1 MYISPKQIPATVDD
15 PHDLGGEPEPIIDV
29 EAHDVPIWEYIA
41 GFLGVLVCI
50 GIFLLCASAL
60 AQIVTTSTAE
70 RGAVLEWM
78 MRP

>member
-1 MYISPKQIPATVDD
+1 MRYNLNQLPATVDK
-15 PHDLGGEPEPIIDV
+15 PEEEIITV
-29 EAHDVPIWEYIA
+29 VARNVPIWEYIA